1 MGTLK
6 FVNLDY
12 KQQDLIQETIVL
24 LGLCLLESVRIHL
37 GKKGSL
43 SDHGEFSIKL
53 AVQSTQR
60 FLFRV
65 SSVAFSRSLHPRFN
79 GRHLPP
85 LPADPRS
92 KARIYPVCLNAFAP
106 NDWACFCHFVL
117 IQPLQAADL
126 RLVNLITSPDQLSS
140 RCHQCACRKQPKSNT
155 QKIGYQNTS
164 ILYFE
169 FGNILCV
176 GIHVGPCEAP
186 IKSNVVF
193 TKTTQSNVTICT
205 VFYLVVCFVWKFFLP
220 LP

>member
-53 AVQSTQR
+53 ANHSTQR

-65 SSVAFSRSLHPRFN
+65 SSVAFCRSRHSRFN

-106 NDWACFCHFVL
+106 NDWARFCHFVL
-117 IQPLQAADL
+117 IQSVQAADL

-140 RCHQCACRKQPKSNT
+140 RRHQCACRTQPKSKT
-155 QKIGYQNTS
+155 QSVLSYQNTS

-193 TKTTQSNVTICT
+193 TKTTHSNVTICT
-205 VFYLVVCFVWKFFLP
+205 LLWFVLFESSFLP
-220 LP
+220 LS